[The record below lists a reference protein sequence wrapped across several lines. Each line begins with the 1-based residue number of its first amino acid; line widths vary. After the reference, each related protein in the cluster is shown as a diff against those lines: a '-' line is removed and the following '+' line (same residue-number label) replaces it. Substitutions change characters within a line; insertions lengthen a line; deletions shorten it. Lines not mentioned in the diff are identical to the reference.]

1 MPQAKPRTTAA
12 PVQHRF
18 FSLLPP
24 THIPFMK
31 YRRIAYAISLAIFLA
46 TAGWLVVR
54 GPRYSVDFT
63 GGTLLQVQTARPLPP
78 DEVRSTLERAGFGGA
93 ELQAAG
99 QGEELLIRLPRQMAK
114 DPYPA
119 IEKALVERFPDAR
132 PELRREETVGPR
144 IGAELRNKALWAIVF
159 SLLGILLYV
168 GLRYEFK
175 YALGAVIAI
184 FHDVFAA
191 FGVLLF
197 LDREI
202 SLTVV
207 AALLTLAGYSINDTI
222 VVFDR
227 IKERG
232 KQLHKLSHED
242 MMDTAMNETLS
253 RTMITSVTVFL
264 ATLALYIWGGEVI
277 NDFALTMLAGVLF
290 GTYSSIY
297 VASALA
303 LDIWLWLDRRKT
315 AGRKA
320 QAA

>member
-1 MPQAKPRTTAA
+1 MKPNETPT
-12 PVQHRF
+12 QHKF
-18 FSLLPP
+18 FSLLPSIP
-24 THIPFMK
+24 NIPFMK
-31 YRRIAYAISLAIFLA
+31 YRKFAYAISALLILS
-46 TAGWLVVR
+46 TVGWLVVK

-63 GGTLLQVQTARPLPP
+63 GGTLLQVQTARVLPTE
-78 DEVRSTLERAGFGGA
+78 EVRQVLAAAGFAGA

-99 QGEELLIRLPRQMAK
+99 VGRELLIRLPQQVGEN
-114 DPYPA
+114 PYA
-119 IEKALVERFPDAR
+119 SIETALLARFPDAR

-144 IGAELRNKALWAIVF
+144 IGAELREKALWAVLF
-159 SLLGILLYV
+159 SLAGMLLYV

-175 YALGAVIAI
+175 FALGGVMAI

-197 LDREI
+197 MQREI

-207 AALLTLAGYSINDTI
+207 AALLTLAGYSVNDTI

-232 KQLHKLSHED
+232 KQLHKLSHEEV
-242 MMDTAMNETLS
+242 MNTAMNETLS
-253 RTMITSVTVFL
+253 RTLITSTTVFL
-264 ATLALYIWGGEVI
+264 ATLSLYIWGGEVI
-277 NDFALTMLAGVLF
+277 NDFALCMLAGVIF

-303 LDIWLWLDRRKT
+303 LDIWLWLDRKKGVT
-315 AGRKA
+315 RKA

>member
-1 MPQAKPRTTAA
+1 MSKDKAQVEPT
-12 PVQHRF
+12 QHRF
-18 FSLLPP
+18 FSLLPQ

-31 YRRIAYAISLAIFLA
+31 YRKIAYAFSLVFFLA
-46 TAGWLVVR
+46 TVGWLVAK

-63 GGTLLQVQTARPLPP
+63 GGTLMQVQTSRALPADDVRHVL
-78 DEVRSTLERAGFGGA
+78 DELGFRGA

-99 QGEELLIRLPRQMAK
+99 TGEELLIRLPQQEK
-114 DPYPA
+114 QDPYPRFA
-119 IEKALVERFPDAR
+119 AALTARFPDAN
-132 PELRREETVGPR
+132 PQLRREEAVGPR
-144 IGAELRNKALWAIVF
+144 IGEELRSKAIWAVLF
-159 SLLGILLYV
+159 SLAGILVYV

-175 YALGAVIAI
+175 FAFGAVVAL

-191 FGVLLF
+191 FGILLF
-197 LDREI
+197 MQREI

-242 MMDTAMNETLS
+242 VMNTAMNETLS
-253 RTMITSVTVFL
+253 RTLITSVTVFL
-264 ATLALYIWGGEVI
+264 ATLALYVWGGEVI
-277 NDFALTMLAGVLF
+277 NDFALCMLAGVIF

-303 LDIWLWLDRRKT
+303 LDTWLWLDRRKAT
-315 AGRKA
+315 ARK

>member
-1 MPQAKPRTTAA
+1 MADKTSTPT
-12 PVQHRF
+12 QHKF
-18 FSLLPP
+18 FSLLPTQP
-24 THIPFMK
+24 NFPFMK
-31 YRRIAYAISLAIFLA
+31 YRRIAYMLSAALVLA
-46 TAGWLVVR
+46 TVGWLVLK

-63 GGTLLQVQTARPLPP
+63 GGTLLQVQTARVLPA
-78 DEVRSTLERAGFGGA
+78 DDVRAVLDAAGFAGA
-93 ELQAAG
+93 EVQAAG
-99 QGEELLIRLPRQMAK
+99 AGEELLIRLPLQK
-114 DPYPA
+114 DDPYPK
-119 IEKALVERFPDAR
+119 IEAGLLQKFPDAK

-144 IGAELRNKALWAIVF
+144 IGAELRQKALWAVLF

-175 YALGAVIAI
+175 FAVGAVIAI

-197 LDREI
+197 MDREI

-207 AALLTLAGYSINDTI
+207 AALLTLAGYSVNDTI

-232 KQLHKLSHED
+232 KALHKMSHEE
-242 MMDTAMNETLS
+242 MMNTAMNETLS
-253 RTMITSVTVFL
+253 RTIITSMTVFL

-277 NDFALTMLAGVLF
+277 NDFALCMLAGVVF

-303 LDIWLWLDRRKT
+303 LDIWNWLDRRKH

-320 QAA
+320 KAA